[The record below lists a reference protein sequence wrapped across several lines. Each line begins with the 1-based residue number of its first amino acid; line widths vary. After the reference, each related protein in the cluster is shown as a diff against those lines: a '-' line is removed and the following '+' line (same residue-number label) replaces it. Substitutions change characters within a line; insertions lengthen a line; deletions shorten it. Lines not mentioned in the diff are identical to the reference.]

1 MMTRII
7 EEEGMQIKNDQ
18 FMLVKKTGL
27 EGEEIQKHNHPGYS
41 VLFTVVSGFV
51 NATLNDEENYQLIPG
66 QVLSFDG
73 SNFISAQFKA
83 DSQVFITLI
92 KK

>member
-1 MMTRII
+1 MTKII

-27 EGEEIQKHNHPGYS
+27 KGEEIQKHNHLGFS
-41 VLFTVVSGFV
+41 VLFTVVSGLV
-51 NATLNDEENYQLIPG
+51 SATLNDQEHYQLMPG

-73 SNFISAQFKA
+73 GNFISAHFKE